1 MEKKES
7 TRRNCFANATRKVVN
22 VNGRMKQTRKS
33 VRIVFV
39 LNHFFRIDQ
48 WEKGAEYEILKRQNI
63 KNGNVLVTLLKSQPE
78 AMISQLEEILV
89 VVKKLFH
96 QEMVAHV
103 FSLFMEAVVM
113 VLVSHMI
120 KVWDI
125 LWMLLVIISNLFLH
139 LPHKM
144 VFGWEIHQD
153 RVNWLILVI

>member
-1 MEKKES
+1 MEKKEL

-39 LNHFFRIDQ
+39 LNSIFRIDQ
-48 WEKGAEYEILKRQNI
+48 WEKGAKYEILKRQNI
-63 KNGNVLVTLLKSQPE
+63 KNGNALVTLL
-78 AMISQLEEILV
+78 ISQLEVTLV
-89 VVKKLFH
+89 VVPKLFH

-144 VFGWEIHQD
+144 DFGWEIHQE
-153 RVNWLILVI
+153 RVNWFIPVK